1 MTNHR
6 DKLMIARE
14 EVEGVSVDMFR
25 DPVYTV
31 LLKVNLVPKSKFTDR
46 VDVQ

>member
-31 LLKVNLVPKSKFTDR
+31 LLKVPKSKFTDR